1 MSRLHFAVA
10 PSRGY
15 RLRQRRRVSNIPP
28 VRAHPMP
35 GRIASQVGQ
44 REEASDSR
52 VGASGPEDVRPRGAC
67 DASTAPMPSWESF
80 RRPGRGDRGKRGG
93 KGHGGPTARHWRKPR
108 GNGRRGHGV
117 KWGRHGWAPNDR
129 WSGMSTTKTKVSLA
143 YSKTINT
150 SSMYQRSWN
159 CIIVTSTLT
168 SMYKR
173 KLNATPETHN
183 MRTKRAVHINMSLAA
198 SAALNTLPRE
208 RARSLKEA
216 CVVHFFKNKK
226 HTR

>member
-1 MSRLHFAVA
+1 MENDRVDGAVWIRTRTHEEKRFVRRHRSPNASDLFSIADSSLLKQMSRLHFAVA

-28 VRAHPMP
+28 VRVHPMP

-93 KGHGGPTARHWRKPR
+93 KRHGGPTIRDWRKPR
-108 GNGRRGHGV
+108 GKGRRGHGV
-117 KWGRHGWAPNDR
+117 KWGRHGTIGGATCRRQKQTSALRTAEQSACINEVGIASSLR
-129 WSGMSTTKTKVSLA
+129 ALLRACISGT
-143 YSKTINT
+143 
-150 SSMYQRSWN
+150 
-159 CIIVTSTLT
+159 
-168 SMYKR
+168 
-173 KLNATPETHN
+173 
-183 MRTKRAVHINMSLAA
+183 
-198 SAALNTLPRE
+198 
-208 RARSLKEA
+208 
-216 CVVHFFKNKK
+216 
-226 HTR
+226 